1 MDEKRPAKAAGSPPK
16 AKKENI
22 HAGHRQRLRKKFL
35 QLGADSLEPHEL
47 LELLLFYAVPRAN
60 TNPTAHELFRQF
72 GSLKNVLTAP
82 VEDLVRVEGL
92 GESSALLISLVARL
106 YCRAMV
112 ESMEESRDILD
123 TTERL
128 GKYFVALL
136 AAESREVMYQLSL
149 DAKGRLLKRFK
160 VNEGSAA
167 GVDFDVR
174 KIVVNALSSNASMV
188 VLAHNHPSGVAL
200 PSGADCAGTEAVR
213 EALDVVNI
221 VLADH
226 IIVADN
232 DYVSFRESHLL
243 RL

>member
-1 MDEKRPAKAAGSPPK
+1 MDEKKTARTAGDPSK
-16 AKKENI
+16 AKQGNL

-35 QLGADSLEPHEL
+35 QQGADSLEPHEL

-60 TNPTAHELFRQF
+60 TNPTAHQLLRQF
-72 GSLKNVLTAP
+72 GSLKNVLSAP

-92 GESSALLISLVARL
+92 GESSALLITLVARL

-112 ESMEESRDILD
+112 DSMEEDRDILD

-128 GKYFVALL
+128 GRYFVALL
-136 AAESREVMYQLSL
+136 AAEPREVMYQLSL

-160 VNEGSAA
+160 VNEGCTA

-174 KIVVNALSSNASMV
+174 KIVINAISSNASMA
-188 VLAHNHPSGVAL
+188 VLAHNHPSGIAL
-200 PSGADCAGTEAVR
+200 PSDEDCTGTEAVR
-213 EALDVVNI
+213 EALDVVG
-221 VLADH
+221 VKLVDH

-232 DYVSFRESHLL
+232 DFVSFRESRLL